1 MDAEFIWTLINNV
14 EKGLVPFSTFKTI
27 CTKGVRVMDEV
38 LIGEVLRP
46 QGYGG
51 ELKIYPLT
59 KDPDRFLNLHEV
71 TLRNGKNF
79 QHLKI
84 ISARKQMEFVY
95 LTVEGIESADQAEK
109 YRGWEVRINR
119 SEVPPLKEGWYYFEL
134 EGMQVYEG
142 DTLLGTLSQVLE
154 TGANDVYL
162 VKGTKGELC
171 VPALKSVVQS
181 VDVPGRRM
189 EVILPPGLLED

>member
-1 MDAEFIWTLINNV
+1 
-14 EKGLVPFSTFKTI
+14 
-27 CTKGVRVMDEV
+27 MDEV

-46 QGYGG
+46 QGYEG
-51 ELKIYPLT
+51 ELKIYPVT
-59 KDPDRFLNLHEV
+59 SDPDRFLKLQEV
-71 TLRNGKNF
+71 ILRHGEND
-79 QHLKI
+79 QHFKVV
-84 ISARKQMEFVY
+84 SARKQMEFVY
-95 LTVEGIESADQAEK
+95 LIVEGIESLEQAEK
-109 YRGWEVRINR
+109 YRGWEVRIDR

-162 VKGTKGELC
+162 VKGTKGEIC
-171 VPALKSVVQS
+171 VPALKTVVQR

-189 EVILPPGLLED
+189 DVVLPPGLHDVR

>member
-1 MDAEFIWTLINNV
+1 
-14 EKGLVPFSTFKTI
+14 
-27 CTKGVRVMDEV
+27 MDEV

-59 KDPDRFLNLHEV
+59 TDPKRFLNLQEIS
-71 TLRNGKNF
+71 LRREKNA
-79 QHLKI
+79 QRLKI
-84 ISARKQMEFVY
+84 ISARSHNSFVY
-95 LTVEGIESADQAEK
+95 LTMEGIESYEQAEK
-109 YRGWEVRINR
+109 YRGWEVRIDR

-142 DTLLGTLSQVLE
+142 DTLLGTLSHVLE

-162 VKGTKGELC
+162 VKGSKGEIC
-171 VPALKSVVQS
+171 VPALKSVVQC

-189 EVILPPGLLED
+189 DVILPPGLIDVR